1 MKEDG
6 KETMKYRPK
15 IRYWLPSGAVEEED
29 LRKEIRALY
38 DRGFGGI
45 EMVSLDRLA
54 PEVSVSEDGWG
65 RKRWNH
71 MMQVA
76 AEETQKLGMSLDIAN
91 GPGWPISSPEIKSI
105 EDPAVLCELTY
116 GVSEAKAGAH
126 YDGALPAPR
135 MVRKEGSPKLIAA
148 LGYLEIAPGVLKG
161 DSYLDLMPYV
171 TETTF
176 KRKTK
181 INVGKG
187 NAEEIWEEKNLVGT
201 EGISGFDKTGREMGQ
216 VAENRWYLEVTLPE
230 IGKGAKKRIEETE
243 HKEKGV
249 TEEETLSGIQEER
262 EAAWKIFAFYSQP
275 AAQKI
280 NSNQCYVVD
289 HLSKEGADASRK
301 YWDKFLGENG
311 GTESFSSLE
320 SFFCDSLEYQVAL
333 DWTPKM
339 PEEFEK
345 RRGYSLLPYL
355 PFIGLTNLFPSC
367 DVPGYGTEDG
377 NRLGELVNHDYL
389 ETLTQCYCENHLA
402 VLEEMA
408 HKYGKNIRYQVA
420 YNKPFEGERCGL
432 YVGIPENEALGRPCV
447 DYQKLMAAAA
457 HLGEKERYSFECAAE
472 FGHSYGQDYEDLF
485 WWVKRSL
492 MAGMNAQVLHGAS
505 YSGAYKGDVS
515 ENGYVPG
522 THWPGYE
529 GFDMM
534 VSNYWNR
541 TLSIEDA
548 KGCMDTIMRL
558 NRIFRQEAVVD
569 CAVLRTS
576 YSNDGLGGEF
586 CLYQDEGR
594 LSNAGYSYEFL
605 SEALLE
611 LWLDKIKKEN
621 IWRTYYKCVI
631 IPQQKQMSTSL
642 LRIVKQLSEVGIPII
657 WAGEQPQSAYFYKE
671 WDSPEKKT
679 EWKRALEAAWQA
691 PGSLHTDSL
700 EDVPQVLKEK
710 DILPEVLLDGG
721 MDIMTATRRETGSR
735 KRELLSCDHQPEA
748 GMMKGNKYY
757 AVYAYN
763 RVQYTPETPNPHA
776 SACCTPFKQ
785 GTVKEDYERP
795 GLVSRREITVGVKGQ
810 GTVYRYDPWNDK
822 EEKEDFSYD
831 AEKGYMKGCIYL
843 EEDEMALFKLVSDP
857 NTVCEEKGA
866 EDSKVEKRQIML
878 GKTEEKETEID
889 KEEIATKDFS
899 EKREQGKMDRQQREC
914 ASSITFQQLTFEP
927 FAPDTQEERS
937 FLRSSFHQEEAFT
950 LASLFGMSNP
960 CNESNADVLPQKA
973 SCKEQNQDPQASQ
986 TEKELETGSPVPLS
1000 PWRKLH
1006 PSLEHFAGR
1015 GIYTG
1020 VLTLNE
1026 PKKAGRYILELGAVS
1041 DTFRVWLNGKQAD
1054 FPDQV
1059 MKQVDITELLQEG
1072 RNEIKVM
1079 VTGNLYNKVY
1089 PNHPNKAVHDR
1100 PYRMRDYGIWET
1112 EGKKVR
1118 LVREGK

>member
-15 IRYWLPSGAVEEED
+15 IRYWLPGGAVEEED
-29 LRKEIRALY
+29 LRKEIRVLY

-91 GPGWPISSPEIKSI
+91 GPGWPISSPEIKGI

-116 GVSEAKAGAH
+116 GVCEAKAGES
-126 YDGALPAPR
+126 YKGALPAPR

-148 LGYLEIAPGVLKG
+148 FGYLEIARGVLKG

-171 TETTF
+171 TETVF

-187 NAEEIWEEKNLVGT
+187 NAEEIREEKSPVRT
-201 EGISGFDKTGREMGQ
+201 EKISGFDKTGREEGQ
-216 VAENRWYLEVTLPE
+216 VAEKGWYLEVTLPE
-230 IGKGAKKRIEETE
+230 IGKGAKKRIEETV
-243 HKEKGV
+243 HKEKAV
-249 TEEETLSGIQEER
+249 TEEKTLSGIQEER

-289 HLSKEGADASRK
+289 HLSKEGAEASRK
-301 YWDKFLGENG
+301 YWVKFFRENG
-311 GTESFSSLE
+311 GVESFPSLE

-333 DWTPKM
+333 DWTPRL

-345 RRGYSLLPYL
+345 RRGYSLLPHL

-367 DVPGYGTEDG
+367 DVPGYRTEDE

-408 HKYGKNIRYQVA
+408 HKYGKSIRYQVA

-505 YSGAYKGDVS
+505 YSGAYKGVVS

-541 TLSIEDA
+541 TLSVEDA

-558 NRIFRQEAVVD
+558 NRIFRQEVVVD

-611 LWLDKIKKEN
+611 LWLDKIEKEN

-642 LRIVKQLSEVGIPII
+642 LRIVKQLSEAGIPVI
-657 WAGEQPQSAYFYKE
+657 WVGEQPESAYFYKE
-671 WDSPEKKT
+671 WNSPEKKR
-679 EWKRALEAAWQA
+679 EWKIVLEAAWQA
-691 PGSLHTDSL
+691 NGSLHTDSL
-700 EDVPQVLKEK
+700 EDVPQVLKENG
-710 DILPEVLLDGG
+710 ILPEVLLDGG
-721 MDIMTATRRETGSR
+721 MDIMTAVRREKGSW
-735 KRELLSCDHQPEA
+735 KKEF
-748 GMMKGNKYY
+748 KYY

-795 GLVSRREITVGVKGQ
+795 GMTSRRKITIGLKDQ

-822 EEKEDFSYD
+822 EEEEDFSYD
-831 AEKGYMKGCIYL
+831 AESGYMKGCIY
-843 EEDEMALFKLVSDP
+843 EEDEMVLFKLVPDP
-857 NTVCEEKGA
+857 NTVWKEKGADILKAKNFEA
-866 EDSKVEKRQIML
+866 EDSKVEKKQTMP
-878 GKTEEKETEID
+878 
-889 KEEIATKDFS
+889 
-899 EKREQGKMDRQQREC
+899 C
-914 ASSITFQQLTFEP
+914 ACSIIFQELMFEP

-950 LASLFGMSNP
+950 LASLFGTSNP
-960 CNESNADVLPQKA
+960 CNELNADVLPQKA

-986 TEKELETGSPVPLS
+986 TEKELETGSPVPFS

-1020 VLTLNE
+1020 TLTLAE
-1026 PKKAGRYILELGAVS
+1026 PKKAGRYILELGTVS

-1100 PYRMRDYGIWET
+1100 PYRARDYGIWET

-1118 LVREGK
+1118 LVRQGKQ